1 MNFVLDASVTLAWCF
16 KDEQTPETTAL
27 LDRLETAQA
36 FVPGLWTLEIG
47 NILLSACKKQR
58 ISYANATEF
67 LNLLT
72 VLNIEID
79 DLTATNG
86 FHDIFL
92 LAHAEKLT
100 TYDAAYLELAMRMGL
115 PLATKDNQLAR
126 AALRVGVTLV

>member
-58 ISYANATEF
+58 ITYANATEF
-67 LNLLT
+67 LNLLSE
-72 VLNIEID
+72 LDIQID
-79 DLTATNG
+79 DATASCG
-86 FHDIFL
+86 FYDIFS
-92 LAHAEKLT
+92 LAYAEHL
-100 TYDAAYLELAMRMGL
+100 
-115 PLATKDNQLAR
+115 
-126 AALRVGVTLV
+126 